1 MFTEEIKQLRS
12 EIINILSINIDL
24 LIQKIDEVN
33 QQEPEYH
40 KPLDE
45 ERKFILCLY
54 IRGYSNEEII
64 KKYQLLNS
72 TITNQYISNRMR
84 NVREGIKK
92 LIDDDLSSWAMFINY
107 LLEYGYKI
115 TDNKADTCLSL
126 GGRYFLANNH
136 NLERTKATGQFLLQN
151 YNFAL
156 ASFLNL
162 WDEGD
167 RNAETPIYLN
177 NSWLLANQNNL
188 EREYGIS
195 SFKLYKIAVVI
206 PVLYNNG
213 AVAQNLLK
221 GIATLQLKINLALN
235 NNNRLYYPLAESLTD
250 IEPFEFNNRKKF
262 GLLVYI
268 ARDDRDLENPQSNT
282 AIAIQNV
289 DRERGRGFLALS
301 NRGVDDIMGVIG
313 HYSSEATANA
323 LKIYAASNI
332 PLITASAASNNLPG
346 NWNRAN
352 NLFYRVTTKNEI
364 QAGTL
369 AKFVS
374 DREPQARL
382 AIMYNSHSDYC
393 CSFKKSFLN
402 YFSGKIVLDYENLSS
417 NNYDELRQKITQAQ
431 DHNAN
436 IILLIPDGGIHLSS
450 LSSAGSIIRQ
460 ILDRDCWLVGGASL
474 IHQDTLEW
482 VREALKGRGVTKNI
496 EKIVI
501 SCPWFPDEENNNS
514 VAQQFC
520 KESQLIWQETINS
533 WREGAAYDSALML
546 AKAIDKFKSQL
557 GDRYEFSTVLQEFKQ
572 QNSCYGVTGK
582 LQFDRY
588 GDRKKPPVQLVGIV
602 RERDRFNHQ
611 RYFFRSKRRF

>member
-12 EIINILSINIDL
+12 EIISILSINIDL

-33 QQEPEYH
+33 QQQSEYH
-40 KPLDE
+40 NPLDE
-45 ERKFILCLY
+45 ERKFLLCLY
-54 IRGYSNEEII
+54 IRGYSNNEILE
-64 KKYQLLNS
+64 KYQLLKL
-72 TITNQYISNRMR
+72 TIDNQYISNRMR

-126 GGRYFLANNH
+126 GGRYFLSNNH
-136 NLERTKATGQFLLQN
+136 NLERTKATGHFLLHD
-151 YNFAL
+151 YNSAL
-156 ASFLNL
+156 AGFLNL

-167 RNAETPIYLN
+167 RNSETPIYLN

-188 EREYGIS
+188 EREYGIA

-213 AVAQNLLK
+213 SVAQNLLK

-235 NNNRLYYPLAESLTD
+235 NSKKLYYPLAESLSD
-250 IEPFEFNNRKKF
+250 IEPFKFNNRQKF

-268 ARDDRDLENPQSNT
+268 AQDDRDLENPQSNT
-282 AIAIQNV
+282 AIAIQNI
-289 DRERGRGFLALS
+289 
-301 NRGVDDIMGVIG
+301 DDIMGVIG

-323 LKIYAASNI
+323 LKIYATSNI

-352 NLFYRVTTKNEI
+352 SLFYRVTSKDEI

-369 AKFVS
+369 AKFIS

-393 CSFKKSFLN
+393 CSFRTSFLN
-402 YFSGKIVLDYENLSS
+402 YFSGEIVLDYENLSS
-417 NNYDELRQKITQAQ
+417 NNYDELRQKIIQAQ
-431 DHNAN
+431 DRNAN

-450 LSSAGSIIRQ
+450 LASAGSIIRQ
-460 ILDRDCWLVGGASL
+460 ILDRNCWLVGGATL
-474 IHQDTLEW
+474 IHQNTLEW
-482 VREALKGRGVTKNI
+482 VREALRGREI
-496 EKIVI
+496 RDLEKIVI
-501 SCPWFPDEENNNS
+501 SCPWFPDIEDNNS
-514 VAQQFC
+514 IARQFY
-520 KESQLIWQETINS
+520 KESQLIWQDINS
-533 WREGAAYDSALML
+533 WREGTAYDSALML
-546 AKAIDKFKSQL
+546 AKAIDKFNSQS
-557 GDRYEFSTVLQEFKQ
+557 GDRLLFSTVLQKFKQ
-572 QNSCYGVTGK
+572 QDNCRGVTGK
-582 LQFDRY
+582 LQFDRQ
-588 GDRKKPPVQLVGIV
+588 GDRIEPPVQLVGIV
-602 RERDRFNHQ
+602 SERDRSNRQ
-611 RYFFRSKRRF
+611 QYYFRSKRGF